1 MRRPTSRYAAITSN
15 LRWFAATVV
24 FLSLHTATCADEF
37 KTPSISTVHVEWRAA
52 LDQLK
57 IELSAQP
64 SIAERFTFASRR
76 RLPASDPRVM
86 PAFQQLNAVT
96 SRIYPGIGRS
106 PVPVLLPFDP
116 ALFLNDR
123 ANGAPESITVAHYQ
137 SGFRQA
143 DMFDAGAAGY
153 DAVFALPADYDK
165 GSLDRTYA
173 KPVEVHITGSL
184 LVYDIND
191 PFAGKG
197 DPVRALAS
205 QFPDLRRVIREGF
218 VRYRF
223 SRFGVPYVV
232 SMYCRDGPPRGRRLS
247 CREASS
253 VAERFLTALR
263 VAGGMPQ
270 PPRVD
275 APPDISARPSRPSPN
290 FTYRPPGEIIAN
302 SGYREQSGYPDHTVY
317 SQIRFPLER
326 APAFA
331 NSQSF
336 LNWGDCFLRGRVPPP
351 RRKGASYRCRS
362 NDKQLVFD
370 ESADENYAY
379 PWQDNFCEARDFEV
393 GQCAS
398 GFGHQGQDIRP
409 SSCILRNDGADRC
422 EPNKFAIV
430 AARDGVVIRSSKQQA
445 ATLLVNTTT
454 EHVRFRYMHM
464 NPDQMDTDQLLSGR
478 RVEEGEEI
486 GLVANYQD
494 YPGGTT
500 NHLHFDV
507 QVFTREGWLWVNPYA
522 TLVSAYERL
531 IGGRGREINKE
542 ALPEPSAKAPD
553 GTNPRSAS
561 ATSD

>member
-1 MRRPTSRYAAITSN
+1 MRRPTSRHAAITSN
-15 LRWFAATVV
+15 SRLFAALVV
-24 FLSLHTATCADEF
+24 FLSLHTVTFADEF
-37 KTPSISTVHVEWRAA
+37 KTPSISAVHVEWRAA
-52 LDQLK
+52 LNQLK
-57 IELSAQP
+57 TELSAQS

-106 PVPVLLPFDP
+106 PVPVLLPFDA
-116 ALFLNDR
+116 ALYLSER
-123 ANGAPESITVAHYQ
+123 ANGAPDSITVSHYQ

-143 DMFDAGAAGY
+143 DMFDAGASGY
-153 DAVFALPADYDK
+153 DAVFALPAEYDQ
-165 GSLDRTYA
+165 GALDRTYA

-184 LVYDIND
+184 LIYDIND

-232 SMYCRDGPPRGRRLS
+232 SIQCLDSVPRSRRLA
-247 CREASS
+247 CREASA
-253 VAERFLTALR
+253 VAEHFLKALR
-263 VAGGMPQ
+263 IAGGLPGRRRANQ
-270 PPRVD
+270 LA
-275 APPDISARPSRPSPN
+275 APSERPFTPSPD

-302 SGYREQSGYPDHTVY
+302 SGYREQSGHPDHTVY
-317 SQIRFPLER
+317 SQIRFPLES

-351 RRKGASYRCRS
+351 RRKGASYHCRS

-370 ESADENYAY
+370 ESAGENYAY

-422 EPNKFAIV
+422 EPNKFPVV
-430 AARDGVVIRSSKQQA
+430 AARDGIMIRSLKQQA

-454 EHVRFRYMHM
+454 EHIRFRYMHM
-464 NPDQMDTDQLLSGR
+464 NPDRMDSDGLLNGR
-478 RVEEGEEI
+478 RVAEGEQI
-486 GLVANYQD
+486 GLVSNYQD
-494 YPGGTT
+494 RSGGTT

-507 QVFTREGWLWVNPYA
+507 QVFTREGWLWVNPYV

-531 IGGRGREINKE
+531 IGGRGREIGEEPPPPVIAKV
-542 ALPEPSAKAPD
+542 PEGAK
-553 GTNPRSAS
+553 PRSAS
-561 ATSD
+561 ATAD